1 MGWGIWIFLGK
12 RGERVICQKKG
23 GEGTDEK
30 SEEGEEGI
38 LIEKG
43 EAKDKEWGKRIELY
57 GEGMFWFN
65 Y

>member
-1 MGWGIWIFLGK
+1 MGYFWVKGREGNLS
-12 RGERVICQKKG
+12 KKG

-30 SEEGEEGI
+30 REEGEEGI

>member
-1 MGWGIWIFLGK
+1 MGYMDIFGEKGREGNLSKK
-12 RGERVICQKKG
+12 REERVLMRKVKK
-23 GEGTDEK
+23 
-30 SEEGEEGI
+30 GI